1 LKAVTPLPETI
12 RVKLSSE
19 EAGAISL
26 TEVVVRDIPALELL
40 EYMLPFTGKDAPRI
54 REILRRG
61 SLVSGASRFRWT
73 GWDADEA
80 GILELLARFPD
91 PDPARGFSAER
102 CVRVIVKGRQRAIEV
117 PREAAT
123 RVRRGPSFWDVL
135 METAAS
141 ARLRYADYS
150 YRHRADRHE
159 AVLSRADAERLR
171 EAVRYLTYTTLRD
184 QILADEMLS
193 IDLFVE
199 R

>member
-1 LKAVTPLPETI
+1 MPLPETI

-26 TEVVVRDIPALELL
+26 TEVVVRDIPIRELM
-40 EYMLPFTGKDAPRI
+40 EYMLPLTGKDAHRI
-54 REILRRG
+54 GEILRRG
-61 SLVSGASRFRWT
+61 SLVSSASRFRWT

-80 GILELLARFPD
+80 ALLELLAAFPD

-102 CVRVIVKGRQRAIEV
+102 CIRVILKGRQRTIEV
-117 PREAAT
+117 PRDVAA

-135 METAAS
+135 METAVS
-141 ARLRYADYS
+141 TGPRYADYS

-159 AVLSRADAERLR
+159 AVLSRGDVERLR
-171 EAVRYLTYTTLRD
+171 EAARNVIYTTLRD
-184 QILADEMLS
+184 QILAVEIVA
-193 IDLFVE
+193 IDLYVE